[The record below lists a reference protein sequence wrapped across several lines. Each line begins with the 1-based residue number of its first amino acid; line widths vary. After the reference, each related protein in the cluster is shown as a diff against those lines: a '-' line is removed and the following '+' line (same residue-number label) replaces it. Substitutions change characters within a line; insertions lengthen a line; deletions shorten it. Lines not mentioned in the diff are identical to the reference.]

1 MSEKEAIVR
10 RKKGG
15 NSPMAINDSIIPYGD
30 DEMSHPIVKANCKLC
45 NSEFRD
51 EAENMFLQQRKPNFN
66 VILLFL
72 KGQGEEISFQAVK
85 NHLVNHYK
93 AHFRKE
99 FLTEYSD
106 DVKRWIDNQPNK
118 VNAIRQRIA
127 ILEKEMIEIASEG
140 GSLQLED
147 RRKNAEILKKLAESI
162 LNHEAKLEEY
172 EKQLEPVTVIINQLK
187 IIINNEVKQIESSET
202 KKVLISVLSKLQ
214 NSVDGLMVNNRE

>member
-1 MSEKEAIVR
+1 MRGKEAIVR
-10 RKKGG
+10 RKEGG

-106 DVKRWIDNQPNK
+106 DIKRWIDNQPNK

-127 ILEKEMIEIASEG
+127 VLEKEMVEIASEG
-140 GSLQLED
+140 SSLQLED
-147 RRKNAEILKKLAESI
+147 RRKNADIAAFDSPWRFSSLYEDAIYAVDNKIKKLSREREEMTYPSI
-162 LNHEAKLEEY
+162 N
-172 EKQLEPVTVIINQLK
+172 P
-187 IIINNEVKQIESSET
+187 
-202 KKVLISVLSKLQ
+202 KKGWV
-214 NSVDGLMVNNRE
+214 